1 MKAAHVATVAA
12 LCAALAS
19 GCGTICNVA
28 SGNADR
34 PYGGVAFDLA
44 VLSSKRETPLVSN
57 DGGNNGG
64 GILFLFAFAG
74 GELALSFVGD
84 TLLLPLA
91 IYLEHKDYHPVDGS
105 FDVAPPASQQS
116 GGAPSPEKAE

>member
-1 MKAAHVATVAA
+1 MKATYAATVAA

-34 PYGGVAFDLA
+34 PYGGVALDLA
-44 VLSSKRETPLVSN
+44 VLSSKRDTPLVSN
-57 DGGNNGG
+57 GCDGGGVV
-64 GILFLFAFAG
+64 FLFAFAG

-91 IYLEHKDYHPVDGS
+91 LYLEHKDYHPVD
-105 FDVAPPASQQS
+105 
-116 GGAPSPEKAE
+116 SPVVSEQH